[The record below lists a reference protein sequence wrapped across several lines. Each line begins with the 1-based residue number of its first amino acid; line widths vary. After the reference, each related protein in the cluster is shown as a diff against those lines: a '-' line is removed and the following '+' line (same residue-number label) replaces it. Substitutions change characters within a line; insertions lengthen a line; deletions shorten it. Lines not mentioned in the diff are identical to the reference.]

1 MHGFFIHAFNLV
13 FAPKFRRKIIYGQ
26 LRQDIAN
33 IRAFDS

>member
-1 MHGFFIHAFNLV
+1 MAFSFMRLIWFLRQNLEE
-13 FAPKFRRKIIYGQ
+13 KLYMDS